1 MDGREFVAANADEF
15 AKVSFGLVAGRE
27 PFEVLKSLA
36 ESGLAGF
43 FPGAPLASVAIGLD
57 ADRIHAANEY
67 VDLSRLPR
75 GAETA
80 VCVREELAAASTG
93 LSQ

>member
-27 PFEVLKSLA
+27 QFEVLKSLA
-36 ESGLAGF
+36 ESGLAG